1 MYLKRQHQ
9 NMKAENRTVSCYFL
23 DNVITLHAAVACKD
37 NAIYALTTGNITFF
51 IDLIMGTFTHRR
63 LYHALTYAAEYI
75 VGIYVFKL
83 GEDYLWHLFTIEYN
97 FFFITSFCL
106 LINITHAIIEWIH
119 VEGTLNIGL
128 KWIDIIHKQY

>member
-1 MYLKRQHQ
+1 
-9 NMKAENRTVSCYFL
+9 MKAENATVSCYFS

-51 IDLIMGTFTHRR
+51 IDLIIGTFTHRR

-83 GEDYLWHLFTIEYN
+83 GEDYLWQLFTTEYK
-97 FFFITSFCL
+97 FFFITSFGSL
-106 LINITHAIIEWIH
+106 
-119 VEGTLNIGL
+119 
-128 KWIDIIHKQY
+128 